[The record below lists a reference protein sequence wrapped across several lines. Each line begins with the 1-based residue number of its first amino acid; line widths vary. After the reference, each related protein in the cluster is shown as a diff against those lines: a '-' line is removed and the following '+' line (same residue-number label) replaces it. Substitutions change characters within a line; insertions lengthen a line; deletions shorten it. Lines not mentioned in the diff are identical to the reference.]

1 MLNQLF
7 ISEGAAA
14 KGSSLAVMVGLLF
27 VGSDTMTRQRPPV

>member
-14 KGSSLAVMVGLLF
+14 KGSSLAVMVGLLLL
-27 VGSDTMTRQRPPV
+27 VPTP